1 MPHKDPLKRKLY
13 HKNYSK
19 RYKPNPFKI
28 KYRSMLRRV
37 RTYYAG
43 KVTICDEW
51 INNEESFINWLKN
64 EYIELG
70 VDLDDHKTISLYEID
85 KDYAMKSIY
94 SPETCILI
102 PHRMN
107 PLIINRSNNIER
119 KSSGNW
125 CVRMGNGDNT
135 RTSYGSFKSRSEAI
149 EYALDCKKKII
160 KYWADGYL
168 EHKKITQRAYDI
180 ILNYIDKM

>member
-1 MPHKDPLKRKLY
+1 MPYKDPLKRKLY

-19 RYKPNPFKI
+19 TYKPNPFKR
-28 KYRSMLRRV
+28 KYRSMLSRV
-37 RTYYAG
+37 RNNYNG
-43 KVTICDEW
+43 KVTICGEW
-51 INNEESFINWLKN
+51 LAYEDSFINWLKN
-64 EYIELG
+64 EYRELG
-70 VDLDDHKTISLYEID
+70 VDLNDFKTITSYELD

-107 PLIINRSNNIER
+107 SLIINRSNNVER
-119 KSSGNW
+119 KASGNW

-149 EYALDCKKKII
+149 AFAIKCKKNII
-160 KYWADGYL
+160 KYWADGYIK
-168 EHKKITQRAYDI
+168 HKRITKRAYDI
-180 ILNYIDKM
+180 ILNYINNM